1 MIEYLG
7 YACALGM
14 GIILGLTGGGGAIMT
29 VPILVYVVG
38 LNPIIAA
45 AYSLFIVGTTAAFGT
60 IQNIKNGNVMI
71 KTGLLFAFP
80 SLIGVYISR
89 MFLIPLIPDVLLR
102 FDGVIL
108 TSRLVLLTLFAII
121 MIFAALP
128 MIRDRKEPDNA
139 TPAVYHKFWM
149 PVQLFFAGVLVGL
162 VGAGGGFLFIPLLIF
177 VAKLPIRKAAATS
190 LMIIAINSLIGFTGD
205 LSNLI
210 MDWKFLFVFTIFSVI
225 GIYSGIYLNKFVNE
239 KRLKTGFGYFVL
251 VMAAYILIKEILL
264 T

>member
-7 YACALGM
+7 YVCALVM
-14 GIILGLTGGGGAIMT
+14 GIILGLTGGGGSIMT

-80 SLIGVYISR
+80 SLIGVYLSR
-89 MFLIPLIPDVLLR
+89 MFLIPLVPDVL
-102 FDGVIL
+102 FQFNNFVV

-128 MIRDRKEPDNA
+128 MIRDRKQIDS
-139 TPAVYHKFWM
+139 TTRTDFDKFWM
-149 PVQLFFAGVLVGL
+149 AVQLFFAGILVGL
-162 VGAGGGFLFIPLLIF
+162 VGAGGGFLFIPILIY
-177 VAKLPIRKAAATS
+177 VAKLPIRKATATA
-190 LMIIAINSLIGFTGD
+190 LMIIAVNSLTGFTGD
-205 LSNLI
+205 LPNMV
-210 MDWKFLFVFTIFSVI
+210 MDWKFLFAFTTFSVI
-225 GIYSGIYLNKFVNE
+225 GIYSGIYLNKFINE

-251 VMAAYILIKEILL
+251 AMAAYILIKEILF